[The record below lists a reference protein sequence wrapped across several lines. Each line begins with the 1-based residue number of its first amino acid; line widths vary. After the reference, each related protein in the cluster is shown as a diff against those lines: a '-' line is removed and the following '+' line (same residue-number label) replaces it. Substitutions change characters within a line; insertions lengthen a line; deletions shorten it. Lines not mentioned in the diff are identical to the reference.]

1 MNDAGIMMT
10 MQQVEKKK
18 KGQFWSVY
26 RGDQLP
32 LA

>member
-18 KGQFWSVY
+18 KANFGLCTEVISY
-26 RGDQLP
+26 H
-32 LA
+32 